1 MKRLVPLAALLAL
14 AACQKPATTKATDTV
29 TEVALVKPVPPPPG
43 EPGEPVASH
52 VPDAKQPAG
61 LYALDP
67 AHSTVVFKLSHLGF
81 SHYTAGFSKIAGDLQ
96 IDPAKPEAAQLS
108 VTIDTKSLTLPAPPA
123 GFHDT
128 LTGKDWLDA
137 ARCPQITFKS
147 TKIARTGPDTADVT
161 GDLTLH
167 CVTKPV
173 TLQAKFNGGYPPNAY
188 DGARLGFSG
197 KTSFRRSDFG
207 LASGIPAPPNEG
219 KLDTGGWFA
228 IGVVFWL
235 IPDPRP
241 PKPPRLIAPPA
252 LSTGPWLKY
261 TGIWFSPMP

>member
-1 MKRLVPLAALLAL
+1 M
-14 AACQKPATTKATDTV
+14 
-29 TEVALVKPVPPPPG
+29 
-43 EPGEPVASH
+43 
-52 VPDAKQPAG
+52 
-61 LYALDP
+61 
-67 AHSTVVFKLSHLGF
+67 
-81 SHYTAGFSKIAGDLQ
+81 
-96 IDPAKPEAAQLS
+96 
-108 VTIDTKSLTLPAPPA
+108 TLPAPPA

-167 CVTKPV
+167 CVTRPV

-207 LASGIPAPPNEG
+207 LASGIPAPGTNMG
-219 KLDTGGWFA
+219 VGDKLDVTIETEFGM
-228 IGVVFWL
+228 
-235 IPDPRP
+235 
-241 PKPPRLIAPPA
+241 K
-252 LSTGPWLKY
+252 K
-261 TGIWFSPMP
+261 